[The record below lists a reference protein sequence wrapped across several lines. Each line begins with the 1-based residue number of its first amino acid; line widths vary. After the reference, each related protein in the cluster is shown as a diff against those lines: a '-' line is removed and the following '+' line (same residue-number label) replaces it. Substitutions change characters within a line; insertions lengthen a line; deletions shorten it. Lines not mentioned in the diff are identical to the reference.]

1 MNLNGISLPNLTRA
15 ILPFIIITRTACHGH
30 SRSVNGKPQINPASS
45 LEDPVVAPDPDQRT
59 DPRAD
64 SNQRRNVF
72 RPTQQGI
79 TYVEHV
85 GQNSLL
91 QAGSNEDQPR

>member
-1 MNLNGISLPNLTRA
+1 M
-15 ILPFIIITRTACHGH
+15 
-30 SRSVNGKPQINPASS
+30 
-45 LEDPVVAPDPDQRT
+45 VAPDPDQRT